1 MNTELIEKE
10 FDKSDLQQKPGP
22 YGKLLT
28 YIDYAAYVRRM
39 NDVFDYLWSTELV
52 RLDVYNEEIVAV
64 VSVTADGITKTQA
77 GGKRITR
84 DKEGNAVAMG
94 DDTKSALSTAFK
106 KACQQFGIGL
116 YLAEEDDSSSDAKQ
130 APSGNGKPTK
140 TTAKTNGGITDAQ
153 LGLVRKLRTEI
164 GWSSDD
170 VVELANK
177 MFKAEVPDLN
187 KTQASGLI
195 AALKKQSSNG
205 DGHAVEARF

>member
-10 FDKSDLQQKPGP
+10 FDKGDLEQKPGP

-28 YIDYAAYVRRM
+28 YVATPAYIRRM
-39 NDVFDYLWSTELV
+39 NDVFDYAWSSEV
-52 RLDVYNEEIVAV
+52 VKLDVYDDEVVAIVK
-64 VSVTADGITKTQA
+64 VTAGGVCKTQA

-84 DKEGNAVAMG
+84 DKEGNAVALG
-94 DDTKSALSTAFK
+94 DDAKSAISTAFK
-106 KACQQFGIGL
+106 KACQLYGIGL

-130 APSGNGKPTK
+130 AHSGNGKPTK

-205 DGHAVEARF
+205 DGHAEEARF